1 MTDSNG
7 LYAGIKPLENAREP
21 NYSDMIPSS
30 CLFGEKNNMVRNH
43 MPGYFTPPSKTPSE
57 FNDTIF
63 RSTLKQVLPVKGDIN
78 SVRYGR
84 AESSLTAHMYP
95 SQGYARGQHLGLAS
109 DNDKPMDLPIM
120 GITGYFDINMVNV
133 LGNLPG

>member
-7 LYAGIKPLENAREP
+7 LYAGIKPFKNAREP
-21 NYSDMIPSS
+21 NFTDMNPAMNM
-30 CLFGEKNNMVRNH
+30 FVEKNNMVRNH
-43 MPGYFTPPSKTPSE
+43 TPGYFTPPSKTPPE
-57 FNDTIF
+57 FNDTLF

-84 AESSLTAHMYP
+84 VELPKNDYAYP
-95 SQGYARGQHLGLAS
+95 QQGYARGQPLGLAT
-109 DNDKPMDLPIM
+109 DHDKPMDRPVMPLA
-120 GITGYFDINMVNV
+120 GYFDPNMVNV